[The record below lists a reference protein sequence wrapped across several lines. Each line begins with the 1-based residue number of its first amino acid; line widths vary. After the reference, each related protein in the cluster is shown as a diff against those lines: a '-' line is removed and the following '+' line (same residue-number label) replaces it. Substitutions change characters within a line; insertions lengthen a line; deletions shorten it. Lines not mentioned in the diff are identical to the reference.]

1 MVALSVSSLSF
12 GTTSALSH
20 LSTGLCHNAICMLLA
35 QASCTLSLSL
45 SHSWTGILN
54 AYWQTNL
61 QLVIIAG
68 CFCWSPYSLVVC
80 RTWQQHQQQQRRMG
94 SGGAQ
99 VSYLQE
105 ATAIHGDLKTPPTKL
120 WACKVQWPSS
130 SWVEDCHLCSRKE
143 GRNWA
148 TKQASKSLQTNK
160 PIGIFSR

>member
-1 MVALSVSSLSF
+1 MSQYNLHAPGSSFLHS
-12 GTTSALSH
+12 
-20 LSTGLCHNAICMLLA
+20 
-35 QASCTLSLSL
+35 LSLSL
-45 SHSWTGILN
+45 SHTWTGILN

-80 RTWQQHQQQQRRMG
+80 RTWQQHQQQQRSMG

-99 VSYLQE
+99 VSHLQE

-148 TKQASKSLQTNK
+148 SKQARACKQTN
-160 PIGIFSR
+160 PLGFSADKHNNAVRSPSTFSCVWY